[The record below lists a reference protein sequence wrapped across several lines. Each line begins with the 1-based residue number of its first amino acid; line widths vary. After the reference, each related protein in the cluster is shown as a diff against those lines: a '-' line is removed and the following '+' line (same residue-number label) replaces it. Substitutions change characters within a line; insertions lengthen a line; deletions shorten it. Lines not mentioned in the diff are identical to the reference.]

1 VARGIGTEVF
11 AASTSG
17 PFSADSRRGTLASL
31 DLPAL
36 ALPMPTLT
44 SRYEVIE
51 TLGTG
56 ATSRVDKA
64 LDTLIGRTVAL
75 KTFQNGFGS
84 RQLQE
89 QFLREAQIVGQ
100 LAHSSIVSLYD
111 VGTDHNG
118 FPYFVM
124 EYVEGETLEKALQTA
139 PLSLEKAAAWGGDLA
154 TALSQAHQAKIIH
167 GDVKPANILITREGR
182 PKLGDFGIARY
193 ATHVSASGT
202 LNGTPAFLSPEQILD
217 QPQDARSDL
226 FSLGIVLYQMTTG
239 VHPFDG
245 SSVIAVCGQIVSS
258 EPAPPSHLNP
268 ALPPEFDRIVMCCL
282 AKSPDARFATAQ
294 DLAAALYPL
303 ARSKK
308 AQAAAGPRTV
318 AASSSGTSLLVNS
331 APTTALR
338 RPLHQPSQ
346 GTAWRSITSW
356 WKRPVRGSEVWLT
369 SATAGI
375 LVLALVL
382 LVQLRLHRSAL
393 QSPPPAA
400 TGLSAIT
407 SPGTPPAMSPS
418 LSSQPVLTLLPP
430 GGSSS
435 TALSSD
441 TQALPTSGSA
451 TPITNTNVGRQPS
464 RVPSK
469 VNVPRGKGAQNAA
482 GPPVVAHRPSVAGA
496 AGPKSPKTAAA
507 PGSSLTDAAP
517 SATRQTSLN
526 ISVVSDV
533 GEETLAIYSDD
544 NLLLTTPLESAHRG
558 DTLRFNCPIEAGDH
572 VLRVTVFHGG
582 KEVVAQKENSSELHA
597 DGSNTMEVRIN
608 RRSRMLV
615 KHQIALEIVWPSRG
629 LSSAMQP
636 GADPK
641 ATSAKLAR

>member
-1 VARGIGTEVF
+1 
-11 AASTSG
+11 
-17 PFSADSRRGTLASL
+17 
-31 DLPAL
+31 
-36 ALPMPTLT
+36 MPTLT

-75 KTFQNGFGS
+75 KTFQSGFGS

-124 EYVEGETLEKALQTA
+124 EYVEGETLEKALETA
-139 PLSLEKAAAWGGDLA
+139 PLPLEKASAWGGDLA

-193 ATHVSASGT
+193 ATHASGSGT

-217 QPQDARSDL
+217 QAQDARSDL

-245 SSVIAVCGQIVSS
+245 SSVAAVCGQIVSS
-258 EPAPPSHLNP
+258 TPVPPSHLNP

-282 AKSPDARFATAQ
+282 AKNPDARFATAQ

-303 ARSKK
+303 ARTKK
-308 AQAAAGPRTV
+308 AQAAAGPGTV
-318 AASSSGTSLLVNS
+318 AADPSVTSLQENS

-338 RPLHQPSQ
+338 RPLHPPSQ
-346 GTAWRSITSW
+346 KTAWRSITSW
-356 WKRPVRGSEVWLT
+356 WRRPVRGSEVWLT
-369 SATAGI
+369 SASAGI
-375 LVLALVL
+375 LVLALFL
-382 LVQLRLHRSAL
+382 LVQLRFHRSTLYSA
-393 QSPPPAA
+393 PPEA
-400 TGLSAIT
+400 TSLSAT
-407 SPGTPPAMSPS
+407 TAPATPPAVLPS
-418 LSSQPVLTLLPP
+418 LSSEPALSRNSP
-430 GGSSS
+430 GQKSP
-435 TALSSD
+435 APLSSD
-441 TQALPTSGSA
+441 TPILQTSAAAKPS
-451 TPITNTNVGRQPS
+451 TNTTLDRQPAKA
-464 RVPSK
+464 V
-469 VNVPRGKGAQNAA
+469 VPRRNIAQKAA
-482 GPPVVAHRPSVAGA
+482 VPPAVARKPSVAGNV
-496 AGPKSPKTAAA
+496 GSKSPKTAAA
-507 PGSSLTDAAP
+507 PGGSLTDATP
-517 SATRQTSLN
+517 SAARQTSLN
-526 ISVVSDV
+526 IAVVSDV

-558 DTLRFNCPIEAGDH
+558 DTLRFSCPIAAGDH
-572 VLRVTVFHGG
+572 VLRVTVFRDAR
-582 KEVVAQKENSSELHA
+582 EVVAQKENSSELHA
-597 DGSNTMEVRIN
+597 DGSNTLEVHIY

-615 KHQIALEIVWPSRG
+615 KHQIALEIVWPSRS
-629 LSSAMQP
+629 LSSAIQQ
-636 GADPK
+636 GAGPES
-641 ATSAKLAR
+641 TSATLAR

>member
-1 VARGIGTEVF
+1 
-11 AASTSG
+11 
-17 PFSADSRRGTLASL
+17 
-31 DLPAL
+31 
-36 ALPMPTLT
+36 MPTLT

-75 KTFQNGFGS
+75 KTFQSGFGS

-124 EYVEGETLEKALQTA
+124 EYVEGETLEKALETA

-193 ATHVSASGT
+193 ATQASASGT

-217 QPQDARSDL
+217 QAQDARSDL

-245 SSVIAVCGQIVSS
+245 SSVAAVCGQIVSTA
-258 EPAPPSHLNP
+258 PVPPSHLNP

-282 AKSPDARFATAQ
+282 AKNPDARFATAQ
-294 DLAAALYPL
+294 DLADALYPL
-303 ARSKK
+303 ARTKK
-308 AQAAAGPRTV
+308 AQAVAGPGTV
-318 AASSSGTSLLVNS
+318 AANSSGTSLQENS

-338 RPLHQPSQ
+338 RPLHPPSQ
-346 GTAWRSITSW
+346 RTAWRSITSW
-356 WKRPVRGSEVWLT
+356 WRRPVRGSEVWLT
-369 SATAGI
+369 SGSAGI

-382 LVQLRLHRSAL
+382 LAQLRFHRSTSYSAK
-393 QSPPPAA
+393 PPA
-400 TGLSAIT
+400 TGLSAMT
-407 SPGTPPAMSPS
+407 SPAAPPAVFPS
-418 LSSQPVLTLLPP
+418 LSSQ
-430 GGSSS
+430 
-435 TALSSD
+435 TALSRNSPGQNSPAVLRSD
-441 TQALPTSGSA
+441 TQALPTSDSA
-451 TPITNTNVGRQPS
+451 RPTPNTPVGRQPS
-464 RVPSK
+464 EVPSD
-469 VNVPRGKGAQNAA
+469 VDVPHRKGAQKAA
-482 GPPVVAHRPSVAGA
+482 RPTAVAHKPSVAGD

-507 PGSSLTDAAP
+507 PGRFLTDANP

-526 ISVVSDV
+526 IAVVSDV

-544 NLLLTTPLESAHRG
+544 HLLLTTPLESAHRG
-558 DTLRFNCPIEAGDH
+558 DTLRFSCPIEAGDH
-572 VLRVTVFHGG
+572 VLRVTVFRGAR
-582 KEVVAQKENSSELHA
+582 EVVAQKENSSELHA
-597 DGSNTMEVRIN
+597 DGSNTLEVHIN

-615 KHQIALEIVWPSRG
+615 KHQIALEIVWPSRS
-629 LSSAMQP
+629 LSSATQQDAGP
-636 GADPK
+636 ESTI
-641 ATSAKLAR
+641 ATLAR

>member
-1 VARGIGTEVF
+1 
-11 AASTSG
+11 
-17 PFSADSRRGTLASL
+17 
-31 DLPAL
+31 
-36 ALPMPTLT
+36 MPTLT

-75 KTFQNGFGS
+75 KTFQSGFGS

-124 EYVEGETLEKALQTA
+124 EYVEGETLEKALETA
-139 PLSLEKAAAWGGDLA
+139 PLPLEKAAAWGGDLA

-245 SSVIAVCGQIVSS
+245 SSVVAVCGQIVSS
-258 EPAPPSHLNP
+258 APAPPSHLNP
-268 ALPPEFDRIVMCCL
+268 SLPPEFDRIVMCCL
-282 AKSPDARFATAQ
+282 AKNPDARFATAQ

-308 AQAAAGPRTV
+308 SQAVAGPATV
-318 AASSSGTSLLVNS
+318 AANSSGTFLRENS
-331 APTTALR
+331 APTAALR
-338 RPLHQPSQ
+338 SPLHQPSQ
-346 GTAWRSITSW
+346 RIAWRSITSW

-369 SATAGI
+369 SAIAGI

-382 LVQLRLHRSAL
+382 LVQLRPHRSTL
-393 QSPPPAA
+393 QSAPPAA
-400 TGLSAIT
+400 AGLSAMT
-407 SPGTPPAMSPS
+407 SPDAPPAKSPS
-418 LSSQPVLTLLPP
+418 LSSQPVLSLLSPE
-430 GGSSS
+430 GNNSA
-435 TALSSD
+435 ALSSD
-441 TQALPTSGSA
+441 AQALPTSGAA
-451 TPITNTNVGRQPS
+451 TPTTKTTLGQQS
-464 RVPSK
+464 TK
-469 VNVPRGKGAQNAA
+469 LDVPRGKGAQKAA
-482 GPPVVAHRPSVAGA
+482 GLPAVAHKPSVAGD
-496 AGPKSPKTAAA
+496 AGPKSAITAT
-507 PGSSLTDAAP
+507 PGKSRTNTALP
-517 SATRQTSLN
+517 ATRQTSLN

-533 GEETLAIYSDD
+533 GSETLAIYSDD
-544 NLLLTTPLESAHRG
+544 NLLLTTPLDSSHRG

-572 VLRVTVFHGG
+572 VLRVTVFHGS
-582 KEVVAQKENSSELHA
+582 KEVVAEKENSSELHA
-597 DGSNTMEVRIN
+597 DGTNTLEVHIN

-615 KHQIALEIVWPSRG
+615 KHQIALEIVWPSRS

-641 ATSAKLAR
+641 TTSAKLAR

>member
-1 VARGIGTEVF
+1 
-11 AASTSG
+11 
-17 PFSADSRRGTLASL
+17 
-31 DLPAL
+31 
-36 ALPMPTLT
+36 MPTLT

-75 KTFQNGFGS
+75 KTFQSGFGS
-84 RQLQE
+84 RLLQE

-100 LAHSSIVSLYD
+100 LAHASIVSLYD

-118 FPYFVM
+118 YPYFVM
-124 EYVEGETLEKALQTA
+124 EYVEGETLEKALETA
-139 PLSLEKAAAWGGDLA
+139 PLPLEKAAAWGGDLA

-193 ATHVSASGT
+193 ATQASASGT

-217 QPQDARSDL
+217 QAQDARSDL

-245 SSVIAVCGQIVSS
+245 SSVSAVCGQIINST
-258 EPAPPSHLNP
+258 PAPPSHLNP

-303 ARSKK
+303 ARNKN

-318 AASSSGTSLLVNS
+318 AASSSRTSLQEKS
-331 APTTALR
+331 APTTELR
-338 RPLHQPSQ
+338 RPLPQLTQS
-346 GTAWRSITSW
+346 TAWRSMTSW
-356 WKRPVRGSEVWLT
+356 WRRPLRGREVWLI
-369 SATAGI
+369 SASAGI
-375 LVLALVL
+375 LFLTFVL
-382 LVQLRLHRSAL
+382 LVQMRTHHATSDAGAASAVR
-393 QSPPPAA
+393 PAA
-400 TGLSAIT
+400 AS
-407 SPGTPPAMSPS
+407 SPAAAPAVIPS
-418 LSSQPVLTLLPP
+418 LSSEPGVSPIPP
-430 GGSSS
+430 GQNISA
-435 TALSSD
+435 ALSSN
-441 TQALPTSGSA
+441 TLAPPTSGAARPA
-451 TPITNTNVGRQPS
+451 TTTSPGRQPS
-464 RVPSK
+464 EVDIPQRK
-469 VNVPRGKGAQNAA
+469 
-482 GPPVVAHRPSVAGA
+482 VAHKATGPLAAAHKPSVASD
-496 AGPKSPKTAAA
+496 AGTKSPNKTATAGKS
-507 PGSSLTDAAP
+507 PTDAAP

-526 ISVVSDV
+526 IAVVSDV

-558 DTLRFNCPIEAGDH
+558 DTLRFSCRVEAGGH
-572 VLRVTVFHGG
+572 VLRVTVFRGAR
-582 KEVVAQKENSSELHA
+582 EVVAQKDNNSELSA
-597 DGSNTMEVRIN
+597 DSSNTIEVRIN

-615 KHQIALEIVWPSRG
+615 KHQIALEIVWPSRS
-629 LSSAMQP
+629 LSSALRH
-636 GADPK
+636 GAAPEP
-641 ATSAKLAR
+641 TSATLTR

>member
-1 VARGIGTEVF
+1 
-11 AASTSG
+11 
-17 PFSADSRRGTLASL
+17 
-31 DLPAL
+31 
-36 ALPMPTLT
+36 
-44 SRYEVIE
+44 VIE

-75 KTFQNGFGS
+75 KTFQSGFGS

-124 EYVEGETLEKALQTA
+124 EYVEGETLEKALEAA
-139 PLSLEKAAAWGGDLA
+139 PLPLEKAAAWGGDLA

-193 ATHVSASGT
+193 ATQASASGT

-217 QPQDARSDL
+217 QAQDARSDL

-245 SSVIAVCGQIVSS
+245 SSVAAVCGQIVSS
-258 EPAPPSHLNP
+258 APAPPSHLNP

-282 AKSPDARFATAQ
+282 AKNPDARFATAQ

-303 ARSKK
+303 ARAKK
-308 AQAAAGPRTV
+308 AQAATGPGTV
-318 AASSSGTSLLVNS
+318 VASSSATPSRQNS
-331 APTTALR
+331 APTSGPHR
-338 RPLHQPSQ
+338 HLHQPTQS
-346 GTAWRSITSW
+346 TAWRSITSW
-356 WKRPVRGSEVWLT
+356 WKRPPRGGEVWFAGV
-369 SATAGI
+369 SAGI
-375 LVLALVL
+375 LVLALIL
-382 LVQLRLHRSAL
+382 LVQLHFRRSTLTSA
-393 QSPPPAA
+393 SPAA
-400 TGLSAIT
+400 STLSATT
-407 SPGTPPAMSPS
+407 SPAELPAVSSSLSPEPLLS
-418 LSSQPVLTLLPP
+418 LSSPAHD
-430 GGSSS
+430 SSA
-435 TALSSD
+435 ALSSD
-441 TQALPTSGSA
+441 AQAHPTSGSA
-451 TPITNTNVGRQPS
+451 TPTTNTNMGRQPS
-464 RVPSK
+464 K
-469 VNVPRGKGAQNAA
+469 VDVPRGKGAPKTVGPAA
-482 GPPVVAHRPSVAGA
+482 GAHKSSAA
-496 AGPKSPKTAAA
+496 SDAGPNSSSTVAATAKSATGA
-507 PGSSLTDAAP
+507 TP

-526 ISVVSDV
+526 IAVVSDV
-533 GEETLAIYSDD
+533 GGETLAIYSDD

-558 DTLRFNCPIEAGDH
+558 DTLRFNCPLEAGDH
-572 VLRVTVFHGG
+572 VLRVTVFHGA
-582 KEVVAQKENSSELHA
+582 KEIVAQKENSSELHA

-615 KHQIALEIVWPSRG
+615 KHQIALEIVWPSRS
-629 LSSAMQP
+629 LSSAIQH
-636 GADPK
+636 GADPNT
-641 ATSAKLAR
+641 TSAKLAP

>member
-1 VARGIGTEVF
+1 
-11 AASTSG
+11 
-17 PFSADSRRGTLASL
+17 
-31 DLPAL
+31 
-36 ALPMPTLT
+36 MPTLT

-75 KTFQNGFGS
+75 KTFQSGFGS

-124 EYVEGETLEKALQTA
+124 EYVEGETLEKALETA
-139 PLSLEKAAAWGGDLA
+139 PLPLEKAAAWGGDLA

-193 ATHVSASGT
+193 ATQASASGT

-217 QPQDARSDL
+217 QAQDARSDL

-245 SSVIAVCGQIVSS
+245 SSVAAVCGQIVSS
-258 EPAPPSHLNP
+258 APAPPSHLNP

-282 AKSPDARFATAQ
+282 AKNPDARFATAQ

-308 AQAAAGPRTV
+308 AQAVAGPGTV
-318 AASSSGTSLLVNS
+318 AAISSGTSLQANS
-331 APTTALR
+331 APTTPLR

-346 GTAWRSITSW
+346 RTAWRSITSW
-356 WKRPVRGSEVWLT
+356 WKRPIRGSEVWLA
-369 SATAGI
+369 SASAGI
-375 LVLALVL
+375 VFLALIL
-382 LVQLRLHRSAL
+382 LAQSRFRRSTL
-393 QSPPPAA
+393 YS
-400 TGLSAIT
+400 
-407 SPGTPPAMSPS
+407 TPPATTSLSAMTSLATPPAVSPS
-418 LSSQPVLTLLPP
+418 LSSQPALSLISP
-430 GGSSS
+430 GGNSSS
-435 TALSSD
+435 ALSSD
-441 TQALPTSGSA
+441 AQALPTSGSA
-451 TPITNTNVGRQPS
+451 TPTTNTNMGPQ
-464 RVPSK
+464 PSK
-469 VNVPRGKGAQNAA
+469 VDVPRGKGAQKAA
-482 GPPVVAHRPSVAGA
+482 GSPAMAHKPSVAGD
-496 AGPKSPKTAAA
+496 AGPKSPIAA
-507 PGSSLTDAAP
+507 PTAGRSLTDAAP
-517 SATRQTSLN
+517 PATRQTSLN

-533 GEETLAIYSDD
+533 GAETLAIYSDD

-572 VLRVTVFHGG
+572 VLRVTVFHGA

-615 KHQIALEIVWPSRG
+615 KHQIALEIVWPSRS

-636 GADPK
+636 GADPQT
-641 ATSAKLAR
+641 ASAKLAR